1 MDSKFRA
8 KVADFGLSQKK
19 QTGGTGTPY
28 WMAPELLRKE
38 SSNTAASDVFSFG
51 VILIEMYSRKDPYEG
66 EEPKDVLTQVADK
79 AIQKRPAIP
88 ESCPSQIR
96 SLISDCLVD
105 EAENRPTFEEIDTRL
120 KRIDSEAIDVTGK
133 DGEARNIA
141 VSLFDI
147 FPRYVK
153 TGTEKDFDR
162 IYQYVSHALYF
173 SVFSH
178 IAEALRDGRQ
188 VEAEHR
194 DCVTI
199 FFSDIVDFTAISSK
213 LPPGKVADLLD
224 RLYSKFDTLSTAHDI
239 FKVETIGDAYVS
251 CYESL

>member
-1 MDSKFRA
+1 
-8 KVADFGLSQKK
+8 
-19 QTGGTGTPY
+19 
-28 WMAPELLRKE
+28 
-38 SSNTAASDVFSFG
+38 
-51 VILIEMYSRKDPYEG
+51 
-66 EEPKDVLTQVADK
+66 
-79 AIQKRPAIP
+79 
-88 ESCPSQIR
+88 
-96 SLISDCLVD
+96 
-105 EAENRPTFEEIDTRL
+105 
-120 KRIDSEAIDVTGK
+120 VTGK

-224 RLYSKFDTLSTAHDI
+224 RLY
-239 FKVETIGDAYVS
+239 
-251 CYESL
+251 